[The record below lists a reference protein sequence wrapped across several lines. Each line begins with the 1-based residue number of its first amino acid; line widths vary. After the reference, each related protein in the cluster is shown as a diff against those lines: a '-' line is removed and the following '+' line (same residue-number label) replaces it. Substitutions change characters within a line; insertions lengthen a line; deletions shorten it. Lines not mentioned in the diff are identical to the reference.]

1 MYIMINKS
9 TGKVVAFNEYCYSLD
24 DFTFS
29 GLDDCLDYMY
39 ADENL
44 HAEDML
50 VFKVD
55 EALKP
60 VISFETTED
69 HID

>member
-9 TGKVVAFNEYCYSLD
+9 TGKVVAFGKDCYSLD

-29 GLDDCLDYMY
+29 GLDDCIDYMY
-39 ADENL
+39 DDENL

-55 EALKP
+55 EAFKP
-60 VISFETTED
+60 VISFEQVED
-69 HID
+69 YID